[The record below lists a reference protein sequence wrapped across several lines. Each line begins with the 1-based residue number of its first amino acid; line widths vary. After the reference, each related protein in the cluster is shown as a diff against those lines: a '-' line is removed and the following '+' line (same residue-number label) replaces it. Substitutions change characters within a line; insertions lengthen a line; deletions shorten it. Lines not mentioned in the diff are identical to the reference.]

1 MSHNRYKGDNFRGK
15 EFQSEER
22 GYKKKYNRNQDKDQ
36 SSEYKANPFKSL
48 SGKSSHESRE
58 YSNDHVEMIPTELSE
73 NDVFSSWEDKRLNL
87 SEALLKGVYSY
98 GYEKPSEIQ
107 RIGILPFLSNK
118 DIIAQAQSGTGKTG
132 TFVIGL
138 LQKMDANKQET
149 QGIILVPTREL
160 VLQTYNIAKH
170 ISSNMNIK
178 IKTLFG
184 GTPVNKDI
192 DDLKE
197 NTYHIIIGCTGRV
210 YDMLRR
216 ELINNNTVH
225 TLIIDEADEMLS
237 FGFQNQVRSIFE
249 YMDSDVQV
257 ALFSATMPGEIMEV
271 TKQFMVD
278 PIKILI
284 KSEELNLKGIS
295 QFKLQVRNDKDKY
308 DTIKDIFDSVSISQ
322 CIIYSN
328 SVRRVF
334 DLYEAMKEDGYPVIY
349 IHSNMKREERQ
360 ENFREFSTGKYR
372 VLISSDLTS
381 RGIDIQQVAIV
392 INFDIPNNK
401 HTYLHRI
408 GRSGRWGRKG
418 LAINFITKRDQYA
431 LKHIEDWYNISID
444 ELPSDFMKYVE

>member
-15 EFQSEER
+15 EIQSHER
-22 GYKKKYNRNQDKDQ
+22 GYKKKYNRNPDTYQ
-36 SSEYKANPFKSL
+36 SSDYKANPFKSL
-48 SGKSSHESRE
+48 SGKTSYESRE

-73 NDVFSSWEDKRLNL
+73 NEVFSSWEDKRLNL

-216 ELINNNTVH
+216 ELIDNNTVH

-249 YMDSDVQV
+249 YMDNDVQV

>member
-1 MSHNRYKGDNFRGK
+1 MSGNKYKRNSYRENEYQD
-15 EFQSEER
+15 EER
-22 GYKKKYNRNQDKDQ
+22 IYKKRYNRNRDRNYLSD
-36 SSEYKANPFKSL
+36 YKSNPFKSL
-48 SGKSSHESRE
+48 SDNNSYGSRE
-58 YSNDHVEMIPTELSE
+58 HSKDDTVMIPTELSK
-73 NDVFSSWEDKRLNL
+73 DDIFSSWEDKRLNL
-87 SEALLKGVYSY
+87 KEPLLKGIYSY
-98 GYEKPSEIQ
+98 GYERPSEIQ
-107 RIGILPFLSNK
+107 KTGILPFLSKK

-132 TFVIGL
+132 TFVISL
-138 LQKMDANKQET
+138 LQKMDESKNET
-149 QGIILVPTREL
+149 QCIILVPTREL

-170 ISSNMNIK
+170 ISSDMNIK

-184 GTPVNKDI
+184 GTSVNDDI

-216 ELINNNTVH
+216 ELIDNNTIH

-237 FGFQNQVRSIFE
+237 FGFQNQVKSIFE
-249 YMDSDVQV
+249 YINGDVQV
-257 ALFSATMPGEIMEV
+257 ALFSATMPGDILEV
-271 TKQFMVD
+271 TKKFMID
-278 PIKILI
+278 PIKILV

-295 QFKLQVRNDKDKY
+295 QFKLQVRNDRDKY

-322 CIIYSN
+322 CIIYCN

-349 IHSNMKREERQ
+349 MHSNMKREERQ
-360 ENFREFSTGKYR
+360 ENFREFSSGKYR

-418 LAINFITKRDQYA
+418 LAINFITKRDNYA
-431 LKHIEDWYNISID
+431 LKHIEDWYNVSID
-444 ELPSDFMKYVE
+444 ELPADFMKFIE

>member
-1 MSHNRYKGDNFRGK
+1 MSYNRYKRNNFREK
-15 EFQSEER
+15 EFQSEET
-22 GYKKKYNRNQDKDQ
+22 GYKKDYNRNIDNDN
-36 SSEYKANPFKSL
+36 SHNYKPNPFKSHTD
-48 SGKSSHESRE
+48 KSRYESRE
-58 YSNDHVEMIPTELSE
+58 YSKKDTEMIPTDLSE
-73 NDVFSSWEDKRLNL
+73 DNMFSTWEDKRLNL
-87 SEALLKGVYSY
+87 SEALLKGIYSY

-107 RIGILPFLSNK
+107 KIGILPFLSNK

-132 TFVIGL
+132 TFVISF
-138 LQKMDANKQET
+138 LQKMDSTKEET
-149 QGIILVPTREL
+149 QGVILVPTREL

-178 IKTLFG
+178 IKTLVG
-184 GTPVNKDI
+184 GSSVNIDI

-197 NTYHIIIGCTGRV
+197 NTYHLIIGCTGRV

-216 ELINNNTVH
+216 ELINHTTIH

-237 FGFQNQVRSIFE
+237 SGFKNQVRSIFE
-249 YMDSDVQV
+249 YMNKDVQV

-278 PIKILI
+278 PIKILV

-308 DTIKDIFDSVSISQ
+308 DTIRDIFDSVSISQ

-360 ENFREFSTGKYR
+360 ENFREFSSGKYR

-418 LAINFITKRDQYA
+418 LAINFVTKRDQHA
-431 LKHIEDWYNISID
+431 LKHIEDWYNLSID
-444 ELPSDFMKYVE
+444 DLPEDFMKFIE

>member
-1 MSHNRYKGDNFRGK
+1 MSENRYKRSNYRNHDREYSYDRK
-15 EFQSEER
+15 HYK
-22 GYKKKYNRNQDKDQ
+22 GYHHKNNRDD
-36 SSEYKANPFKSL
+36 YKMNTFKSL
-48 SGKSSHESRE
+48 SETSS
-58 YSNDHVEMIPTELSE
+58 YKTNTDTTYEMNPTELSSD
-73 NDVFSSWEDKRLNL
+73 DVFNKWEDKNLNL
-87 SEALLKGVYSY
+87 KDELLKGIYSY
-98 GYEKPSEIQ
+98 GYERPSDIQ
-107 RIGILPFLSNK
+107 KKGIIPFLSGK
-118 DIIAQAQSGTGKTG
+118 DIISQAQSGTGKTG
-132 TFVIGL
+132 TFVISL
-138 LQKMDANKQET
+138 LQKLDASKEET

-184 GTPVNKDI
+184 GTPVNDDI
-192 DDLKE
+192 EDLKE

-210 YDMLRR
+210 YDMLKRG
-216 ELINNNTVH
+216 LIDNKTIH

-237 FGFQNQVRSIFE
+237 FGFKNQVRSIFE
-249 YMDSDVQV
+249 YIDGNVQV
-257 ALFSATMPGEIMEV
+257 ALFSATMPGEILEV
-271 TKQFMVD
+271 TNNFMID

-295 QFKLQVRNDKDKY
+295 QFKLCIRNDKDKY
-308 DTIKDIFDSVSISQ
+308 ETIKDIFDSVSISQ
-322 CIIYSN
+322 CIIYCN
-328 SVRRVF
+328 SVRRVY

-349 IHSNMKREERQ
+349 IHSNMKRQERQ
-360 ENFREFSTGKYR
+360 ENFREFSAGKYR

-418 LAINFITKRDQYA
+418 LAINFITKRDNNA
-431 LKHIEDWYNISID
+431 LKHIENWYKVEIND
-444 ELPSDFMKYVE
+444 LPEDFMKYIE